1 MILKLVFLLAFLATI
16 AINIVCVNEIS
27 KYSKDYKKSLISS
40 TIWSIP
46 AILGNCVILF
56 SNNELVL
63 TIAYSIFYLSLDWI
77 LFYLLEFTC
86 KYSKYEIKNN
96 IFVWILKTLLLLDSI
111 SLGLNVFFHHAFTLD
126 MQTHRTIFLVPY
138 QIHLGLSYLLSGLIV
153 VLLFY
158 RLLKSPKIY
167 RPKYI
172 LVLFIFL
179 IDLIADGIYI
189 ISGIN
194 IDFSI
199 IFMALSCVI
208 ISYSAFI
215 YSPKSLLNRSLTMI
229 VGNMDD
235 PIIFF
240 NEDNECIYQNS
251 AFENFMTNYKRKGFD
266 PEKPFTVWKNSRNLQ
281 SKEFS
286 DFSDQR
292 FTQEIEHDGR
302 TYSFNIWYHNLKD
315 EAGFFLGT
323 FFQIHDKTKELE
335 RDSLQKYLSAHD
347 KLTGLY
353 NKETFYE
360 KVEEYVKF
368 NPNPNYVM
376 ICSDVE
382 NFKLVNDVFGKTAA
396 DKFLER
402 IAKSMKKS
410 ITTTELFGR
419 IGGDRFA
426 LLLEKQYFNEEVF
439 IQKVNE
445 LSHIDGNDYYP
456 IIFHIGIYELDDLTI
471 PASVMCDRALMAINS
486 VRGSVQE
493 IISYYTDKMR
503 EDALRD
509 QKYTGEFK
517 EALSDG
523 QFVFYLQPQISV
535 NNSCEGAEALARWI
549 HPEDGIVNPEDFISL
564 FERNGI
570 ISELDTY
577 IWEEAAKKLREWK
590 DLGKDEFYISVNISP
605 KDMCYLNIF
614 EVFTDLVERY
624 QINPANLHLEIT
636 ESAFLMNIDSQ
647 IELIDKLRKYGFIV
661 EMDDFGSG
669 YSSLN
674 MLKNVHFDVIKID
687 MEFLKETMDEKRKKI
702 ILKNIIK
709 LSKEL
714 NMPVVVEGIEKPEQR
729 DFLADAGCDLF
740 QGFFYDKP
748 LTVQDFEKKYLD
760 LE

>member
-1 MILKLVFLLAFLATI
+1 MILKLIFLLAFLATI
-16 AINIVCVNEIS
+16 AINIFCVVEIS
-27 KYSKDYKKSLISS
+27 KYKKDYKKPLILS

-56 SNNELVL
+56 SCNEIVL
-63 TIAYSIFYLSLDWI
+63 TISYSVFYLSLDWI

-96 IFVWILKTLLLLDSI
+96 LLIWILKGLLGLDSI
-111 SLGLNVFFHHAFTLD
+111 SLGLNVFFHHAFTMD
-126 MQTHRTIFLVPY
+126 MATKRAIFLLPY
-138 QIHLGLSYLLSGLIV
+138 QIHLGFSYIISALIIGLLIFRLI
-153 VLLFY
+153 
-158 RLLKSPKIY
+158 KTPKIF

-172 LVLFIFL
+172 LVLIIFL
-179 IDLIADGIYI
+179 VDLLADGIYI
-189 ISGIN
+189 ISGIT

-199 IFMALSCVI
+199 IFMALSCVVV
-208 ISYSAFI
+208 SYSAFI

-240 NEDNECIYQNS
+240 NEDNECIYKNP
-251 AFENFMTNYKRKGFD
+251 AFEKFMEHYKGKGFD
-266 PEKPFTVWKNSRNLQ
+266 PEKPFTVWKKTRNFK
-281 SKEFS
+281 SEEFS

-292 FTQEIEHDGR
+292 FTQDIERDGR
-302 TYSFNIWYHNLKD
+302 LYSFNIWYHNLKD

-335 RDSLQKYLSAHD
+335 RDSLQKYLSSHD

-368 NPNPNYVM
+368 NSTKKFMM
-376 ICSDVE
+376 ICTDVE
-382 NFKLVNDVFGKTAA
+382 NFKLVNDVFGKVAA

-402 IAKSMKKS
+402 IAKSMMENIK
-410 ITTTELFGR
+410 TTDIYGR

-426 LLLEKQYFNEEVF
+426 LLLEKQYFNEQIF
-439 IQKVNE
+439 IEKLDE
-445 LSHIDGNDYYP
+445 LSHIDGNEYYP
-456 IIFHIGIYELDDLTI
+456 IIYHLGIYELDDLTI

-486 VRGSVQE
+486 VKGNVHE

-503 EDALRD
+503 QDALRD

-517 EALSDG
+517 EALLDG
-523 QFVFYLQPQISV
+523 QFLFYLQPQIAV
-535 NNSCEGAEALARWI
+535 DGSCKGA
-549 HPEDGIVNPEDFISL
+549 EDFISL

-577 IWEEAAKKLREWK
+577 IWEQAAKKLQEWK
-590 DLGKDEFYISVNISP
+590 NLGKDNFYISVNISP

-614 EVFTDLVERY
+614 EVFTGLVEKY
-624 QINPANLHLEIT
+624 QIKPYNLHLEIT
-636 ESAFLMNIDSQ
+636 ESAFLMNIESQ
-647 IELIDKLRKYGFIV
+647 IELIDKLRKYGFFV

-674 MLKNVHFDVIKID
+674 MLKDVHFDIIKID
-687 MEFLKETMDEKRKKI
+687 MEFLRETMDENRKRI

-714 NMPVVVEGIEKPEQR
+714 NMPVVVEGVEKVEQR
-729 DFLADAGCDLF
+729 DFLAEAGCALF
-740 QGFFYDKP
+740 QGFYYDKP
-748 LTVQDFEKKYLD
+748 LEVRDFEKKYMKI
-760 LE
+760 